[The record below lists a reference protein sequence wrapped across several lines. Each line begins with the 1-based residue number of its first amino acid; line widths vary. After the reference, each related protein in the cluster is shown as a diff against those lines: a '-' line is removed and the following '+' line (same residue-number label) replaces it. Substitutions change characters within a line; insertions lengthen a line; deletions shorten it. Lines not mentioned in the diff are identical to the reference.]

1 MYKAGESILGIGR
14 AFGRGGSA
22 VHRVLSAP
30 RGASKEAAANGYECV
45 LGAVV
50 LVQIESAAA
59 ERMAGTHYGDIVRVK
74 QRSRSG

>member
-1 MYKAGESILGIGR
+1 MRARGQDELGLR
-14 AFGRGGSA
+14 PVHDNSARGG
-22 VHRVLSAP
+22 RVRRPA
-30 RGASKEAAANGYECV
+30 ASKEAAANGYECV